1 MLLGKGKMT
10 ERLTARASGPKAG
23 HKEAGAKVSADV
35 ETKRRILVVED
46 DEDMGENLQ
55 RILTL
60 AGYQVHLAR
69 DGAEAITVLQTQPFH
84 LVLTDLLMPRMGGLE
99 LLGEIRRL
107 GPSLPVV
114 FLTALGS
121 RAAFTKA
128 MDLGAVGFV
137 TKPFQAESLLALI
150 REVFN
155 RKE

>member
-1 MLLGKGKMT
+1 MKAEVRKMS
-10 ERLTARASGPKAG
+10 EGSRAQY
-23 HKEAGAKVSADV
+23 
-35 ETKRRILVVED
+35 RILVVED

-107 GPSLPVV
+107 GRSLPVV

-128 MDLGAVGFV
+128 MDLGAVGFI
-137 TKPFQAESLLALI
+137 TKPFHANSLLAVI
-150 REVFN
+150 REVIE
-155 RKE
+155 RP

>member
-1 MLLGKGKMT
+1 M
-10 ERLTARASGPKAG
+10 SGSLQ
-23 HKEAGAKVSADV
+23 EQ
-35 ETKRRILVVED
+35 RRILVVED

-107 GPSLPVV
+107 GRGVPVV

-137 TKPFQAESLLALI
+137 TKPFQANSLLEAI
-150 REVFN
+150 REVFD
-155 RKE
+155 RP

>member
-1 MLLGKGKMT
+1 MKAEVRKMS
-10 ERLTARASGPKAG
+10 EGMRAQY
-23 HKEAGAKVSADV
+23 
-35 ETKRRILVVED
+35 RILVVED

-114 FLTALGS
+114 FLS
-121 RAAFTKA
+121 AFGKQATFAKA
-128 MDLGAVGFV
+128 MDLGAAGFV
-137 TKPFQAESLLALI
+137 TKPFHANSLL
-150 REVFN
+150 EVIQQVFH
-155 RKE
+155 RS

>member
-1 MLLGKGKMT
+1 M
-10 ERLTARASGPKAG
+10 SGSLQ
-23 HKEAGAKVSADV
+23 EQ
-35 ETKRRILVVED
+35 RRILVVED

-60 AGYQVHLAR
+60 AGYQVQLAR
-69 DGAEAITVLQTQPFH
+69 DGSEAITVLQTQPFH
-84 LVLTDLLMPRMGGLE
+84 LVLTDLVMPRMGGLE

-107 GPSLPVV
+107 GRSLPVV

-137 TKPFQAESLLALI
+137 TKPFQANSLLEAI
-150 REVFN
+150 REVFE
-155 RKE
+155 RS

>member
-1 MLLGKGKMT
+1 MISTDGLAKLL
-10 ERLTARASGPKAG
+10 
-23 HKEAGAKVSADV
+23 
-35 ETKRRILVVED
+35 ILVVED

-114 FLTALGS
+114 FLSAFGKQ
-121 RAAFTKA
+121 AAFAKA
-128 MDLGAVGFV
+128 MDLGAAGFV
-137 TKPFQAESLLALI
+137 TKPFRANSLLRLI
-150 REVFN
+150 QAILDQPSTN
-155 RKE
+155 GQ

>member
-1 MLLGKGKMT
+1 MISTDGL
-10 ERLTARASGPKAG
+10 
-23 HKEAGAKVSADV
+23 AKL
-35 ETKRRILVVED
+35 RILVVED

-114 FLTALGS
+114 FLSAFGKQ
-121 RAAFTKA
+121 AAFAKA
-128 MDLGAVGFV
+128 MDLGAAGFV
-137 TKPFQAESLLALI
+137 TKPFRVNSLLRLI
-150 REVFN
+150 QAILDQR
-155 RKE
+155 

>member
-1 MLLGKGKMT
+1 MISTDGL
-10 ERLTARASGPKAG
+10 
-23 HKEAGAKVSADV
+23 AKL
-35 ETKRRILVVED
+35 RILVVED

-114 FLTALGS
+114 FLSAFGKQ
-121 RAAFTKA
+121 AAFAKA
-128 MDLGAVGFV
+128 MDLGAAGFV
-137 TKPFQAESLLALI
+137 TKPFRANSLLRLI
-150 REVFN
+150 QAILDQR
-155 RKE
+155 

>member
-1 MLLGKGKMT
+1 MT
-10 ERLTARASGPKAG
+10 GRLTARASGPKAE

-46 DEDMGENLQ
+46 DEDMRENLR

-69 DGAEAITVLQTQPFH
+69 DGAEAITVLQIQPFH

-114 FLTALGS
+114 FLTAFGKQ
-121 RAAFTKA
+121 AAFAKA
-128 MDLGAVGFV
+128 MDLGAAGFV
-137 TKPFQAESLLALI
+137 TKPFRADSLLEVI
-150 REVFN
+150 REVLTDP
-155 RKE
+155 EGE